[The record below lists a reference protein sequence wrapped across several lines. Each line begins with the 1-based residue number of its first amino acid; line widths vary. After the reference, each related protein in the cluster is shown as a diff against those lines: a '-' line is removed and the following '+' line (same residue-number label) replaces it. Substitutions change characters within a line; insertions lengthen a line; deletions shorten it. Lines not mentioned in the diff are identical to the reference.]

1 MILVHG
7 QAAPRNGRVP
17 RAEPSEKLPLFTS
30 LYVRV
35 FVTLKQPSS
44 RPETSPASPSTA
56 PADVR
61 TPFVTSSS
69 VELVV
74 ALAPIASR
82 LLATQPLAA
91 RRIFPSCS

>member
-17 RAEPSEKLPLFTS
+17 RAEPSD

-35 FVTLKQPSS
+35 LVNLKQPSS